1 MTIEE
6 FIKAAI
12 PTTQPNEFG
21 VYVEETPIEIANTKN
36 KQLIVRC
43 AYNGKE
49 YMFGQSWWRGTSGSG
64 SPVSDRYS
72 TKYTDKQ
79 SGLIKHLTELLELQ
93 SFAPFAKEIAEVIS
107 KLKRKQLTIFDM
119 LCQ

>member
-6 FIKAAI
+6 FINATI

-21 VYVEETPIEIANTKN
+21 VYLNETSTEIVDDKN

-43 AYNGKE
+43 AYNGNG
-49 YMFGQSWWRGTSGSG
+49 YMFGQSWWRGTSGCG

-79 SGLIKHLTELLELQ
+79 SGLIEHLTELLELK

-107 KLKRKQLTIFDM
+107 KLKCKQLTIFDI
-119 LCQ
+119 L

>member
-6 FIKAAI
+6 FINATI

-21 VYVEETPIEIANTKN
+21 VYAIETTIEVVDERN
-36 KQLIVRC
+36 KELRVRC
-43 AYNGKE
+43 AYNGKY
-49 YMFGQSWWRGTSGSG
+49 YMFGHCWWRGTSGCG

-79 SGLIKHLTELLELQ
+79 SGLVEHLTELLELK

-107 KLKRKQLTIFDM
+107 KLKCKQLTIFDM
-119 LCQ
+119 L